1 MSDNDVLSS
10 ELELLDSMFSS
21 TRASLEPEV
30 LSDGDDKCCYTVISK
45 NPRFV
50 FHIYL
55 KAESE

>member
-1 MSDNDVLSS
+1 MSGNDVLSS

-21 TRASLEPEV
+21 TPASLEPEMENN
-30 LSDGDDKCCYTVISK
+30 GDDKCCYTIISK
-45 NPRFV
+45 YPRFM